1 MSTDDRADTTR
12 ARHAPCG
19 TQHAPHEV
27 NACCMRDDGHHTK
40 NKRDKPPSASTDFAD
55 EWRVGSHERQGC
67 AGTPAAVNFATGRGP
82 NFGARFRPK
91 KGQQSVNPNS
101 WGSHFPALFW
111 GRKTAPKIGPLFG
124 QCQRQEARRFATDED
139 AAEASR
145 MGCKDKMHVCCA
157 QIALCDAKERKF
169 K

>member
-1 MSTDDRADTTR
+1 M
-12 ARHAPCG
+12 
-19 TQHAPHEV
+19 
-27 NACCMRDDGHHTK
+27 
-40 NKRDKPPSASTDFAD
+40 
-55 EWRVGSHERQGC
+55 
-67 AGTPAAVNFATGRGP
+67 
-82 NFGARFRPK
+82 
-91 KGQQSVNPNS
+91 
-101 WGSHFPALFW
+101 
-111 GRKTAPKIGPLFG
+111 APKIGPLFG